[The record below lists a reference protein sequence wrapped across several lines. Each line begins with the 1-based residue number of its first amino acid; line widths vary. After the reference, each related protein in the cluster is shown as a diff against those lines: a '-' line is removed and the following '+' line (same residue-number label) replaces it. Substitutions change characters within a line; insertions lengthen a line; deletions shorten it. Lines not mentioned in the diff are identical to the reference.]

1 MQTDE
6 TERESRPSLPMCC
19 LAAAAVGGP
28 CPVCGRPSLPPPPPR
43 GAPVVARGEGCAHC
57 AQLAREVGRD
67 VGCLRHRV
75 EGEPLD
81 DGRPQSVVDARWLE
95 GSEGR

>member
-1 MQTDE
+1 MATMRD
-6 TERESRPSLPMCC
+6 SRPSLPMCC
-19 LAAAAVGGP
+19 LAAADVGGP
-28 CPVCGRPSLPPPPPR
+28 CPVCGRPSLLPAPPR
-43 GAPVVARGEGCAHC
+43 GPERVAHGEGCAHC
-57 AQLAREVGRD
+57 AQLARELGRH